1 MTSSDQHIYYH
12 SNNTNDSNSE
22 QIVNPSSNPNSN
34 HTMSNAQFTNQQ
46 SSLPLE
52 PLHSILYHVYP
63 NSRLKNA
70 FNEPNLS
77 LQQMYQSSTQPQD
90 YYNNEYPTLMNQSP
104 LPLSQNLPSSV
115 EAQGQIVGLQQS
127 TPGNYSGAN
136 VLFQSAPDGSMR
148 NSQSHISR
156 VSHSPQSSNS
166 THLRNSSA
174 STKRHS
180 FDLDF
185 VKPDKPRIATTYW
198 EDEKTICYQVEAQ
211 GILVSRREDTNYVN
225 GTKLLNVAGMT
236 RGKRDGILKTEKTKT
251 VVKVGAMNLKGVWI
265 PFDRA
270 SEIARNEGIDGL
282 LYPLFV
288 KDLKSFYHEKG
299 SMLRRDSYL
308 KSFNND
314 DLSSITLSDVSL
326 PTIQSTIIPL
336 NSNNHRAHNKDVKSI
351 EQHEYYDEKS
361 HSPKDLKNENA

>member
-1 MTSSDQHIYYH
+1 MTGPGHQIYYN
-12 SNNTNDSNSE
+12 SNNANDSNSD
-22 QIVNPSSNPNSN
+22 QIVNPSPNSN
-34 HTMSNAQFTNQQ
+34 SNTQYTNQQ
-46 SSLPLE
+46 SGLPLE

-63 NSRLKNA
+63 NSRLKNT
-70 FNEPNLS
+70 FNEPNFTF
-77 LQQMYQSSTQPQD
+77 QQMYQSSSQPQE
-90 YYNNEYPTLMNQSP
+90 YYNNEYPTLINQSP
-104 LPLSQNLPSSV
+104 LPLSLNIPSSV
-115 EAQGQIVGLQQS
+115 EAQGQMIGLQQTQPS
-127 TPGNYSGAN
+127 NYSGTN
-136 VLFQSAPDGSMR
+136 VLFQSSTDGAVR
-148 NSQSHISR
+148 NSQSQTTR

-180 FDLDF
+180 FDNLEF
-185 VKPDKPRIATTYW
+185 VKPDKPRIATTFW

-299 SMLRRDSYL
+299 SMLRHDSYL
-308 KSFNND
+308 KSLNSEN
-314 DLSSITLSDVSL
+314 LSNITLSDVSL
-326 PTIQSTIIPL
+326 PTIQSAIIPS
-336 NSNNHRAHNKDVKSI
+336 SNNNYHDKDIKSV
-351 EQHEYYDEKS
+351 EHHEYFEEKS
-361 HSPKDLKNENA
+361 PSPKDLKAGNA

>member
-1 MTSSDQHIYYH
+1 MTSSGHHIYYH
-12 SNNTNDSNSE
+12 SNSTNDSNSD
-22 QIVNPSSNPNSN
+22 QIVNPSSNTNSN
-34 HTMSNAQFTNQQ
+34 NMSNTQFTNQQ
-46 SSLPLE
+46 SGLPLE
-52 PLHSILYHVYP
+52 PLHSILYHLYP
-63 NSRLKNA
+63 NSRLKNT

-77 LQQMYQSSTQPQD
+77 LQQMYQSSTQPQE

-104 LPLSQNLPSSV
+104 LPLNQNLPSV
-115 EAQGQIVGLQQS
+115 DAQSQIVGLQQS
-127 TPGNYSGAN
+127 PLGNYSGVN
-136 VLFQSAPDGSMR
+136 VLFLSSPDGSMR
-148 NSQSHISR
+148 NSQSQASK

-299 SMLRRDSYL
+299 SMLRHDSYL
-308 KSFNND
+308 KSLNNE
-314 DLSSITLSDVSL
+314 DLSNITLSDVSL
-326 PTIQSTIIPL
+326 PTIQSTIIPS
-336 NSNNHRAHNKDVKSI
+336 SNNNYQDKDVKSI
-351 EQHEYYDEKS
+351 EQHEYYEEKS
-361 HSPKDLKNENA
+361 HSPKDLKTEDA